1 MIFDIGANIGEW
13 TIANINNYDK
23 IIAVEAVPYTFNKL
37 KQNIQNENVICIN
50 YAICN
55 NNNNDIV
62 FYQGENDCLSSINKD
77 WLVSP
82 SSRFYNQPFTEI
94 ICKTT
99 TIDNLILTYGLPDMI
114 KIDVEGGEYECICSL
129 TQKVDL
135 LCFEWASEL
144 NNVTF
149 KCLDY
154 LLELGFSEFYLQN
167 EDKYTFKP
175 LIADYYNIDI
185 IKNKLND
192 TIPKVDWGMIWC
204 K

>member
-99 TIDNLILTYGLPDMI
+99 TIDNLILTYGLPEMI